1 MNNDVEGWHN
11 RLNHRSRRGQL
22 DIYQLA
28 PLLHQEAEFVSVQ
41 ASLVSDAKLRRHQRK
56 EWESWNFC
64 SMLYSLVEVP
74 QLELS
79 LPAAYFPSILNSL
92 AKYQGAKVPGC

>member
-41 ASLVSDAKLRRHQRK
+41 ASLVSDAKLHRHQCN
-56 EWESWNFC
+56 EWDSWNLR
-64 SMLYSLVEVP
+64 SVLNSLVE
-74 QLELS
+74 
-79 LPAAYFPSILNSL
+79 
-92 AKYQGAKVPGC
+92 AKVP